1 MYREKPLNSSVKKG
15 DLQLFWEEKYGIP
28 LFSKEKRTFRS
39 FIKSRTFR
47 SSMRK
52 RKLRLFESENL
63 QILYGVL
70 FKIRNHQ
77 LFNEGGDLSLLYER
91 EFLWAS
97 VEKEDLL
104 DHYSTVFQ
112 TFYQKR
118 SSSFLGKKRR
128 PSVLLWGNL
137 GKKRRKIWYSLFSE
151 EKRTF
156 RSFMRTLEPLC
167 ERKDFYAK
175 EKTSGHRRR
184 KRPDL
189 RKRKIRRYTGLQGHF
204 MVLECSLQA
213 LCSQETF

>member
-137 GKKRRKIWYSLFSE
+137 GKKE
-151 EKRTF
+151 EKYGT
-156 RSFMRTLEPLC
+156 RSSLRKRGLSDPLWGLSNL
-167 ERKDFYAK
+167 YAK